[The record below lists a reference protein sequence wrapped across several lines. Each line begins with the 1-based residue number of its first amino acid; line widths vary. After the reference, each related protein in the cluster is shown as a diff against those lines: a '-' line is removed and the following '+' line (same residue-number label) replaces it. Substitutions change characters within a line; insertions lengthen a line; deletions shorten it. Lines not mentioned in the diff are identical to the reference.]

1 MKKRILPLSSLLP
14 QLLQLQL
21 LLLLL
26 LPLLGISFSG
36 CSQKSDKQLV
46 IFHAGSLSLPMKA
59 LADSFTVLHPE
70 TQFRMEAAGSVDC
83 ARKIT
88 ELGRSCDLLA
98 SADYQVIEQLLIPE
112 HAYINEPFAVN
123 SMVIAFTERS
133 RHADEIN
140 SGNWPEILLS
150 PDVFYGRSDPNTDP
164 CGYRTLLMLQ
174 LAEDYYREK
183 PGIRPFKV
191 TDFTPKDRRFIRPKE
206 VDLLALLGNHSI
218 DYIFIYKS
226 VALQHKLRYLELPDE
241 INLGNPSMAPRYAVA
256 SLNIRGSSPAD
267 SLTVKG
273 TPIVYSYTIPL
284 NAENPE
290 LAKKFADFLTDPHG
304 GQKILRSMGQ

>member
-1 MKKRILPLSSLLP
+1 MKKI
-14 QLLQLQL
+14 
-21 LLLLL
+21 
-26 LPLLGISFSG
+26 ISFILIL
-36 CSQKSDKQLV
+36 LV
-46 IFHAGSLSLPMKA
+46 FSLVSCQNTGKENRLVVFHAGSLSLPMKA
-59 LADSFTVLHPE
+59 LADSFTVLHPKI
-70 TQFRMEAAGSVDC
+70 QFRMEAAGSVDC

-112 HAYINEPFAVN
+112 HAYMNQPFAVN

-133 RHADEIN
+133 RRADEIN
-140 SGNWPEILLS
+140 SMNWPEMLLS
-150 PDVFYGRSDPNTDP
+150 PDVFFGRSDPHADP
-164 CGYRTLLMLQ
+164 CGYRTVLVLQ
-174 LAEDYYREK
+174 LAEDYYRDK
-183 PGIRPFKV
+183 PVTRPFGVK
-191 TDFTPKDRRFIRPKE
+191 DFTEKDRRFIRPKE

-241 INLGNPSMAPRYAVA
+241 INLGNQSMATHYAQA
-256 SLNIRGSSPAD
+256 SLKIRGCSPSD
-267 SLTVKG
+267 SVTVKG

-290 LAKKFADFLTDPHG
+290 LAKKFADFITDPNG

>member
-1 MKKRILPLSSLLP
+1 MKKI
-14 QLLQLQL
+14 
-21 LLLLL
+21 
-26 LPLLGISFSG
+26 ISFILIL
-36 CSQKSDKQLV
+36 LV
-46 IFHAGSLSLPMKA
+46 FSLVSCQNTGKENRLVVFHAGSLSLPMKA
-59 LADSFTVLHPE
+59 LADSFTVLHPKI
-70 TQFRMEAAGSVDC
+70 QFRMEAAGSVDC

-112 HAYINEPFAVN
+112 HAYMNQPFAVN

-133 RHADEIN
+133 RRADEIN
-140 SGNWPEILLS
+140 SMNWPEMLLS
-150 PDVFYGRSDPNTDP
+150 PDVFFGRSDPHADP
-164 CGYRTLLMLQ
+164 CGYRTVLVLQ
-174 LAEDYYREK
+174 LAEDYYRDK
-183 PGIRPFKV
+183 PVTRPFGVK
-191 TDFTPKDRRFIRPKE
+191 DFTEKDRRFIRPKE

-241 INLGNPSMAPRYAVA
+241 INLGNQSMATHYAQA
-256 SLNIRGSSPAD
+256 SLKIRGGSPSD
-267 SLTVKG
+267 SVTVKG

-290 LAKKFADFLTDPHG
+290 LAKKFADFITDPNG